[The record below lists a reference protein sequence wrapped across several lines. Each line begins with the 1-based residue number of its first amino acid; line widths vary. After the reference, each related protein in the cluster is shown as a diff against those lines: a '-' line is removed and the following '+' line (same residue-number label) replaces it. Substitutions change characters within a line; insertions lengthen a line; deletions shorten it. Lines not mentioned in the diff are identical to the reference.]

1 MRCKEC
7 QRFLSTSF
15 IDDVH
20 GHVVY
25 QCSSAVVPL
34 FRLNK
39 SGVEKQVG
47 STTNHSDLF
56 FVREMRGKMV
66 RVVPVDLRTDKRKNL
81 EGHGTET
88 FHRWTY
94 RPFKKVEKKET
105 S

>member
-1 MRCKEC
+1 MRCLEC
-7 QRFLSTSF
+7 QRLLSTSY

-25 QCSSAVVPL
+25 QCSSAGVPL

-39 SGVEKQVG
+39 NGVEKQVG

-56 FVREMRGKMV
+56 FVRELRGRLV
-66 RVVPVDLRTDKRKNL
+66 RVVPVDLGKDTRPSL
-81 EGHGTET
+81 EGHGKET
-88 FHRWTY
+88 FHTWTY
-94 RPFKKVEKKET
+94 RPFKKIELKKA